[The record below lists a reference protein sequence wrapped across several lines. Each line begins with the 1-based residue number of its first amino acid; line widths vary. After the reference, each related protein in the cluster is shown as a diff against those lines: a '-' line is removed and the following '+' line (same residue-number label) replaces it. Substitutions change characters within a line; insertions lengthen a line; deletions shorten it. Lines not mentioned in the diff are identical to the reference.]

1 MDTTWVAAGRPLEPG
16 EHRGAGW
23 GPQAQHIEGLLLPFL
38 WAEPRVSRALQGRET
53 EAGVSRGQTGPEL
66 RRQDTAQGYRPPE
79 TQLAQ
84 DFLKTGSEAPVLVL

>member
-38 WAEPRVSRALQGRET
+38 WAEPRVSRALHS
-53 EAGVSRGQTGPEL
+53 GVR
-66 RRQDTAQGYRPPE
+66 
-79 TQLAQ
+79 TQLKATDPQ
-84 DFLKTGSEAPVLVL
+84 KLNWPRTS

>member
-38 WAEPRVSRALQGRET
+38 RAEPRVSGALQGRET
-53 EAGVSRGQTGPEL
+53 EAGVSRGQRGPVSSGV
-66 RRQDTAQGYRPPE
+66 R
-79 TQLAQ
+79 TQLKATDPQ
-84 DFLKTGSEAPVLVL
+84 KLNWPRTS